1 MTDLHQEV
9 CLWKH
14 TEKGTWRRTNKHIPL
29 CTLVTVCLL
38 RRGSERRINSE
49 RLCFLLVKW
58 MIVSISGGKK
68 DLKRK
73 FVPCVCVCVCMC
85 LHVCGSGWSG
95 GAWGSGG
102 LQRSLCGWDRPQSC
116 RTADSQLLNPQV
128 PWEREREIEGERNK
142 DIDSEMRGRERAD
155 WCPWLCVSLRP
166 AENRS
171 EHWSDYSRSLL
182 IVF

>member
-58 MIVSISGGKK
+58 MIVSISGEKK

-73 FVPCVCVCVCMC
+73 FVPCVCVYVLACVWFWVEWGCVGQWGITKIP
-85 LHVCGSGWSG
+85 LWVRQTTILQNSWFSASEPSGP
-95 GAWGSGG
+95 
-102 LQRSLCGWDRPQSC
+102 LR
-116 RTADSQLLNPQV
+116 
-128 PWEREREIEGERNK
+128 EREREIEGERNK

>member
-14 TEKGTWRRTNKHIPL
+14 TEKGTWRRANKHIPL

-58 MIVSISGGKK
+58 MIVSISGEKK

-73 FVPCVCVCVCMC
+73 FVPCVCVCACMC
-85 LHVCGSGWSG
+85 VVLG
-95 GAWGSGG
+95 GVGVRGAVGDYKDPSVGETDHNPAEQLILSFWT
-102 LQRSLCGWDRPQSC
+102 LRSLER
-116 RTADSQLLNPQV
+116 
-128 PWEREREIEGERNK
+128 EREREIEGERNK